1 MTAVSSLPFFYEGL
15 LPVRS
20 TGGAEPSGKPFRKL
34 FPAGKNDQSV
44 TLAWETLRKQFPA
57 VMNDK
62 SVSCCHGLHR
72 YGNDSFCINGFTVGI
87 SGGRKG
93 PLAKGALYIG
103 RKDFEILAA

>member
-1 MTAVSSLPFFYEGL
+1 MDAPGVSSPWETL
-15 LPVRS
+15 
-20 TGGAEPSGKPFRKL
+20 RKQ

-44 TLAWETLRKQFPA
+44 TLAWETFREQFPA

-72 YGNDSFCINGFTVGI
+72 YGNGRFRIDGFTVGI
-87 SGGRKG
+87 FGGRKG